1 MADRSYLHWPFFDER
16 HRELASRL
24 EAWCAAHVAHLP
36 HDKLDRT
43 CRTLVQQLGTDG
55 WLHHAAPDPAEPGTR
70 HDVRTLCLIRETIG
84 RHSALAEFAFA
95 MQGLGSSAIALA
107 GTEAQKRSY
116 MPGVR
121 SGERIPAFALTEA
134 ESGSDLASVAT
145 TAVRDGDAYVLNGGK
160 KWISNAGIAD
170 FYVVLARTGEA
181 PGAKG
186 LSLFVVDA
194 DTPGFRVSERLATIA
209 PHPLGSLE
217 FKDCRVPADRLI
229 GRAGDGF
236 KITMSALDV
245 FRTTVGAAA
254 LGFSRRALDEAV
266 ARTTSRQLFGAPLSA
281 MQATQ
286 AKLADMAV
294 AIDASALLVYRAAWT
309 KDTGA
314 ERVTREASMAKY
326 FSTESAQRVIDD
338 AVQLC
343 GALGVLSGHPVESLY
358 REIRALR
365 IYEGASEV
373 QQQIIARAVLADAP
387 PPRQ

>member
-1 MADRSYLHWPFFDER
+1 MSDRTYLTWPFFEPR
-16 HRELASRL
+16 HREFAAQL
-24 EAWCAAHVAHLP
+24 EAWCAQHATHVP
-36 HDKLDRT
+36 HDDLDRT
-43 CRTLVQQLGTDG
+43 CRTLVEQLGADG
-55 WLHHAAPDPAEPGTR
+55 WLKHAAPDPAQAGAK

-84 RHSALAEFAFA
+84 RYSALAEFAFA

-107 GTEAQKRSY
+107 GSDAQKRAFL
-116 MPGVR
+116 PGVR
-121 SGERIPAFALTEA
+121 AGELIPAFALTEA

-145 TAVRDGDAYVLNGGK
+145 TAVRDGDAFVLNGGK

-194 DTPGFRVSERLATIA
+194 STPGLRVSERLATIA
-209 PHPLGSLE
+209 PHPLGTLE
-217 FKDCRVPADRLI
+217 FKDCRVPADRLV

-236 KITMSALDV
+236 KITMAALDV

-266 ARTTSRQLFGAPLSA
+266 ARTTSRQLFGAPLAA

-309 KDTGA
+309 KDSGA

-326 FSTESAQRVIDD
+326 YSTEAAQRVIDS

-373 QQQIIARAVLADAP
+373 QQQIIARAVLADTDQ
-387 PPRQ
+387 PRR

>member
-1 MADRSYLHWPFFDER
+1 MSDRTYLRWPFFEPR
-16 HRELASRL
+16 HRDLSAQL
-24 EAWCAAHVAHLP
+24 EAWCLKHAVNVP
-36 HDKLDRT
+36 HDDLDRD
-43 CRTLVQQLGTDG
+43 CRTFVEQLGADG
-55 WLHHAAPDPAEPGTR
+55 WLRHAAPDPAQPGER
-70 HDVRTLCLIRETIG
+70 HDVRSLCLIRETIG
-84 RHSALAEFAFA
+84 RFSALAEFAFA

-107 GTEAQKRSY
+107 GTDAQKRAFL
-116 MPGVR
+116 PGVR
-121 SGERIPAFALTEA
+121 AGELIPAFALTEA

-145 TAVRDGDAYVLNGGK
+145 TATRDGEAYVLNGGK

-194 DTPGFRVSERLATIA
+194 ATPGLRVSERLATIA

-217 FKDCRVPADRLI
+217 FRNCRVPADRLV
-229 GRAGDGF
+229 GRAGEGF
-236 KITMSALDV
+236 KVTMAALDV

-266 ARTTSRQLFGAPLSA
+266 ARTTTRQLFGAPLAA

-286 AKLADMAV
+286 ARLADMAV
-294 AIDASALLVYRAAWT
+294 AIDASALLVYRAAWA

-373 QQQIIARAVLADAP
+373 QQQIIARALLAETDH
-387 PPRQ
+387 PRR

>member
-1 MADRSYLHWPFFDER
+1 MSDRTYLTWPFFEPR
-16 HRELASRL
+16 HREFAAQL
-24 EAWCAAHVAHLP
+24 EAWCAQHATHVP
-36 HDKLDRT
+36 HDDLDRT
-43 CRTLVQQLGTDG
+43 CRTLVEQLGADG
-55 WLHHAAPDPAEPGTR
+55 WLKHAAPDPAQAGAK

-84 RHSALAEFAFA
+84 RYSALAEFAFA

-107 GTEAQKRSY
+107 GSDAQKRAFL
-116 MPGVR
+116 PGVR
-121 SGERIPAFALTEA
+121 AGKLIPAFALTEA
-134 ESGSDLASVAT
+134 ESGSDLASVAA
-145 TAVRDGDAYVLNGGK
+145 TAVRDGDAFVLNGGK

-194 DTPGFRVSERLATIA
+194 ATPGLRVSERLATIA
-209 PHPLGSLE
+209 PHPLGTLE
-217 FKDCRVPADRLI
+217 FKDCRVPADRLV

-236 KITMSALDV
+236 KITMAALDV

-266 ARTTSRQLFGAPLSA
+266 TRTTSRQLFGAPLAA

-309 KDTGA
+309 KDSGA

-326 FSTESAQRVIDD
+326 YSTEAAQRVIDS

-373 QQQIIARAVLADAP
+373 QQQIIARAVLADTDQ
-387 PPRQ
+387 PRR

>member
-1 MADRSYLHWPFFDER
+1 MDRTYLDWPFFEPR
-16 HRELASRL
+16 HRELADKL
-24 EAWCAAHVAHLP
+24 EAWSRAHLASVP
-36 HDKLDRT
+36 HGDLDGACRAMVRKL
-43 CRTLVQQLGTDG
+43 GADG
-55 WLHHAAPDPAEPGTR
+55 WLRLAAPDPAEPGAKY
-70 HDVRTLCLIRETIG
+70 DVRSLCLARETFG
-84 RHSALAEFAFA
+84 RYSALAEFAFA
-95 MQGLGSSAIALA
+95 MQGLGSSALALA
-107 GTEAQKRSY
+107 GSDAQKRAFL
-116 MPGVR
+116 PGVR
-121 SGERIPAFALTEA
+121 SGALIPAFALTEA

-145 TAVRDGDAYVLNGGK
+145 TAVRNGDSYVLNGGK
-160 KWISNAGIAD
+160 KWISNAGLAD

-194 DTPGFRVSERLATIA
+194 GASGFRVSERLVTIA

-229 GRAGDGF
+229 GKAGDGF
-236 KITMSALDV
+236 KITMAALDV

-254 LGFSRRALDEAV
+254 LGFSRRALDEAL
-266 ARTTSRQLFGAPLSA
+266 ARTTSRQLFGAPLAA

-294 AIDASALLVYRAAWT
+294 AIDASALLVYRAAWA
-309 KDTGA
+309 KDSGA
-314 ERVTREASMAKY
+314 ARVTREASMAKY
-326 FSTESAQRVIDD
+326 FSTESAQRVIDS

-343 GALGVLSGHPVESLY
+343 GALGVLSGQPVESLY

-373 QQQIIARAVLADAP
+373 QQQIIARQLLADSAT
-387 PPRQ
+387 

>member
-1 MADRSYLHWPFFDER
+1 MSDRTYLNWPFFEAR
-16 HRELASRL
+16 HRELSAQL
-24 EAWCAAHVAHLP
+24 EAWCADHVAHVP
-36 HDKLDRT
+36 HDKLERT
-43 CRTLVQQLGTDG
+43 CRTLVEQLGADG
-55 WLHHAAPDPAEPGTR
+55 WLEHAAPDPAQTDAR
-70 HDVRTLCLIRETIG
+70 YDVRSICLIRETIG
-84 RHSALAEFAFA
+84 RYSALAEFAFA

-107 GTEAQKRSY
+107 GSDEQKRTFLA
-116 MPGVR
+116 GVR
-121 SGERIPAFALTEA
+121 RGELIPAFALTEA
-134 ESGSDLASVAT
+134 DSGSDLASVAT
-145 TAVRDGDAYVLNGGK
+145 TARREDDSYVLNGGK
-160 KWISNAGIAD
+160 KWISNAGLAD

-186 LSLFVVDA
+186 LSLFLVDSK
-194 DTPGFRVSERLATIA
+194 TPGFRVSERLETIA

-217 FKDCRVPADRLI
+217 FKDCRVPSDRLI
-229 GRAGDGF
+229 GKPGEGF
-236 KITMSALDV
+236 KITMTALDV

-266 ARTTSRQLFGAPLSA
+266 ARTTARQLFGAPLAA

-309 KDTGA
+309 KDAGA

-326 FSTESAQRVIDD
+326 FSTESAQRVIDS

-373 QQQIIARAVLADAP
+373 QQQIIARAVLADSS
-387 PPRQ
+387 PPRP

>member
-1 MADRSYLHWPFFDER
+1 MSDRTYLTWPFFEPR
-16 HRELASRL
+16 HRELAAQL
-24 EAWCAAHVAHLP
+24 EAWCAQHAAHVP
-36 HDKLDRT
+36 HDDLDRT
-43 CRTLVQQLGTDG
+43 CRTLVEQLGADG
-55 WLHHAAPDPAEPGTR
+55 WLKHAAPDPAQAGAK

-107 GTEAQKRSY
+107 GSDAQKRAFL
-116 MPGVR
+116 PGVR
-121 SGERIPAFALTEA
+121 AGELIPAFALTEV

-145 TAVRDGDAYVLNGGK
+145 TAVRDGDAFVLNGGK

-194 DTPGFRVSERLATIA
+194 ATPGLRVTERLATIA
-209 PHPLGSLE
+209 PHPLGTLE
-217 FKDCRVPADRLI
+217 FKDCRVPADRLV
-229 GRAGDGF
+229 GRAGEGF
-236 KITMSALDV
+236 KITMAALDV

-266 ARTTSRQLFGAPLSA
+266 ARTTSRQLFGAPLAA

-309 KDTGA
+309 KDIGA

-326 FSTESAQRVIDD
+326 YSTEAAQRVIDS

-373 QQQIIARAVLADAP
+373 QQQIIARAVLADTDQ
-387 PPRQ
+387 PRR

>member
-1 MADRSYLHWPFFDER
+1 MDRTFLDWPFFEPR
-16 HRELASRL
+16 HRELAAQL
-24 EAWCAAHVAHLP
+24 ETWSASHLAHVP
-36 HDKLDRT
+36 HDNLDAT
-43 CRTLVQQLGTDG
+43 CRSLVKQFGTAG
-55 WLHHAAPDPAEPGTR
+55 WLAHAAPDPAQPGAR
-70 HDVRTLCLIRETIG
+70 FDVRALCLIRETFG

-107 GTEAQKRSY
+107 GTDAQQRAWL
-116 MPGVR
+116 PGVR
-121 SGERIPAFALTEA
+121 SGALIPAFALTEA

-145 TAVRDGDAYVLNGGK
+145 TAARDGDSYVLNGGK

-170 FYVVLARTGEA
+170 LYVVLARTGEA

-186 LSLFVVDA
+186 LSLFAVDA
-194 DTPGFRVSERLATIA
+194 TAPGFRVSERIETIA

-217 FKDCRVPADRLI
+217 FKNCRVPADRLI
-229 GRAGDGF
+229 GKAGDGF
-236 KITMSALDV
+236 KITMQALDV

-266 ARTTSRQLFGAPLSA
+266 ARVTTRQLFGAPLA
-281 MQATQ
+281 DMQATQ

-294 AIDASALLVYRAAWT
+294 AIDASALLVYRAAWA
-309 KDTGA
+309 KDSGA
-314 ERVTREASMAKY
+314 ARVTREASMAKY
-326 FSTESAQRVIDD
+326 FSTESAQRVIDS

-343 GALGVLSGHPVESLY
+343 GALGVLSGHPVEALY

-373 QQQIIARAVLADAP
+373 QQQIIARQLLAE
-387 PPRQ
+387 PPR

>member
-1 MADRSYLHWPFFDER
+1 MSDRTYLSWPFFEPR
-16 HRELASRL
+16 HRELSEKL
-24 EAWCAAHVAHLP
+24 EDWCARHVAHVP
-36 HDKLDRT
+36 HDDLDRT
-43 CRTLVQQLGTDG
+43 CRTLVEQLAADG
-55 WLHHAAPDPAEPGTR
+55 WLAYAAPDPAQPDAR
-70 HDVRTLCLIRETIG
+70 YDVRSICLVRETIG

-107 GTEAQKRSY
+107 GSAEQKRTLLG
-116 MPGVR
+116 GVR
-121 SGERIPAFALTEA
+121 RGELVPAFALTEA
-134 ESGSDLASVAT
+134 ESGSDLAAVAT
-145 TAVRDGDAYVLNGGK
+145 TATRDGGDYVLHGGK
-160 KWISNAGIAD
+160 KWISNAGLAN

-186 LSLFVVDA
+186 LSLFLVEA
-194 DTPGFRVSERLATIA
+194 KTPGLRVTERLETIA

-217 FKDCRVPADRLI
+217 FKDCRVPADCLI

-236 KITMSALDV
+236 RITMSALDV

-266 ARTTSRQLFGAPLSA
+266 ARTTSRQLFGAPLAA

-286 AKLADMAV
+286 ARLADMAV
-294 AIDASALLVYRAAWT
+294 AIDASALLVYRAAWA
-309 KDTGA
+309 KDAGA

-326 FSTESAQRVIDD
+326 FATESAQRVIDS

-373 QQQIIARAVLADAP
+373 QQQIIARSVLADSP
-387 PPRQ
+387 PPRP

>member
-1 MADRSYLHWPFFDER
+1 MSDRTYLHWPFFEPR
-16 HRELASRL
+16 HRELSEQL
-24 EAWCAAHVAHLP
+24 EAWCAKHVAHVP

-43 CRTLVQQLGTDG
+43 CRTLVQQLGADG
-55 WLHHAAPDPAEPGTR
+55 WLAHAAPDPEQPGAK

-84 RHSALAEFAFA
+84 RYSALAEFTFA

-107 GTEAQKRSY
+107 GTDAQKRAFL
-116 MPGVR
+116 PGIR
-121 SGERIPAFALTEA
+121 AGERIPAFALTEA

-145 TAVRDGDAYVLNGGK
+145 TAVRGGDSYVLNGGK

-194 DTPGFRVSERLATIA
+194 TTPGLRVSERLETIA

-217 FKDCRVPADRLI
+217 FKDCRVACDRLI
-229 GRAGDGF
+229 GKAGDGF
-236 KITMSALDV
+236 KITMAALDV

-326 FSTESAQRVIDD
+326 FSTESAQRVIDS

-373 QQQIIARAVLADAP
+373 QQQIIARAVLSDTDQ
-387 PPRQ
+387 PRR

>member
-1 MADRSYLHWPFFDER
+1 MSDRTYLTWPFFEPR
-16 HRELASRL
+16 HRELAAQL
-24 EAWCAAHVAHLP
+24 EAWCAQHATHVP
-36 HDKLDRT
+36 HDDLDRT
-43 CRTLVQQLGTDG
+43 CRTLVEQLGADG
-55 WLHHAAPDPAEPGTR
+55 WLRHAAPDPAQAGAK

-84 RHSALAEFAFA
+84 RYSALAEFAFA

-107 GTEAQKRSY
+107 GSDAQKRAFL
-116 MPGVR
+116 PGVR
-121 SGERIPAFALTEA
+121 AGELIPAFALTEA

-145 TAVRDGDAYVLNGGK
+145 TAVRDGDAFVLNGGK

-194 DTPGFRVSERLATIA
+194 STPGMRVTERLATIA
-209 PHPLGSLE
+209 PHPLGTLE
-217 FKDCRVPADRLI
+217 FKDCRVPADRLV

-236 KITMSALDV
+236 KITMAALDV

-266 ARTTSRQLFGAPLSA
+266 TRTTSRQLFGAPLAA

-309 KDTGA
+309 KDSGA

-326 FSTESAQRVIDD
+326 YSTEAAQRVIDS

-373 QQQIIARAVLADAP
+373 QQQIIARAVLADTDQ
-387 PPRQ
+387 PRR

>member
-1 MADRSYLHWPFFDER
+1 MSDRTYLTWPFFAPQ
-16 HRELASRL
+16 HRELAVRL
-24 EAWCAAHVAHLP
+24 ETWCAQHVAHVP
-36 HDKLDRT
+36 HDDLDTT
-43 CRTLVQQLGTDG
+43 CRTLVEQLGADG
-55 WLHHAAPDPAEPGTR
+55 WLQHAAPDPTLPAAR

-84 RHSALAEFAFA
+84 RFSALAEFAFA

-107 GTEAQKRSY
+107 GSAEQKRAFLT
-116 MPGVR
+116 PVR
-121 SGERIPAFALTEA
+121 RGEQIPAFALTES
-134 ESGSDLASVAT
+134 ESGSDLAAVAT
-145 TAVRDGDAYVLNGGK
+145 TAARDGDSYVLNGGK

-170 FYVVLARTGEA
+170 YYVVLARTGEA

-194 DTPGFRVSERLATIA
+194 RTPGLRVTERLTTIA
-209 PHPLGSLE
+209 PHPLGTLE
-217 FKDCRVPADRLI
+217 FKECRVSADRLV

-236 KITMSALDV
+236 KITMAALDV

-266 ARTTSRQLFGAPLSA
+266 ARTTTRQLFGAPLSA

-294 AIDASALLVYRAAWT
+294 AIDASALLVYRAAWV

-326 FSTESAQRVIDD
+326 FSTESAQRVIDS

-373 QQQIIARAVLADAP
+373 QQQIIARAVLADSDP
-387 PPRQ
+387 PSR